1 VVGYT
6 LEEHRGVPKMTLTT
20 FRPFTVEDYH
30 KMAEV
35 GVFAPDERVELLGG
49 MIRPMSPVGGK
60 HVTIVGRLGETLV
73 FAFARTYSV
82 HTQSPFILSEESE
95 PEPDA
100 MVVKRYHLGDE
111 PEKATA
117 ADVYLVVEVSDTTL
131 NYDVNEKLPLYASGA
146 IPEVWIIDVNRNRIT
161 QYHTPIN
168 DTYTRSRMYHSSDSI
183 MTTLGI
189 EIQAGDI
196 LL

>member
-1 VVGYT
+1 
-6 LEEHRGVPKMTLTT
+6 MTLTT

-30 KMAEV
+30 KMAEA

-49 MIRPMSPVGGK
+49 KVHSIPPLSGK
-60 HVTIVGRLGETLV
+60 HIVIGSRLGEVLIHT
-73 FAFARTYSV
+73 FTPNYSIDI
-82 HTQSPFILSEESE
+82 QSPFILSKESE

-111 PEKATA
+111 PEKASA

-131 NYDVNEKLPLYASGA
+131 SYDVNDKLPLYASAG
-146 IPEVWIIDVNRNRIT
+146 IPEVWIIDVNRNRIA
-161 QYHTPIN
+161 QYHTPVG
-168 DTYTRSRMYHSSDSI
+168 DAYTRTVLYHSYDTI

-189 EIQAGDI
+189 EVQAGDI

>member
-1 VVGYT
+1 
-6 LEEHRGVPKMTLTT
+6 MTLTT
-20 FRPFTVEDYH
+20 FRPFTVEEYH
-30 KMAEV
+30 KMAEA

-73 FAFARTYSV
+73 FAFAKTYSI

-111 PEKATA
+111 PEKASAT
-117 ADVYLVVEVSDTTL
+117 DVFLVVEVSDSTL
-131 NYDVNEKLPLYASGA
+131 KYDLNEKLPLYAAAG
-146 IPEVWIIDVNRNRIT
+146 IPEVWIIDVNLNRIT
-161 QYHTPIN
+161 QYHTPVADNYTHSNIYHPS
-168 DTYTRSRMYHSSDSI
+168 DTI
-183 MTTLGI
+183 MTTLGV

>member
-1 VVGYT
+1 
-6 LEEHRGVPKMTLTT
+6 MTLTT
-20 FRPFTVEDYH
+20 FRTFTVEDYH
-30 KMAEV
+30 KMAEA

-49 MIRPMSPVGGK
+49 LIRPRSPVSGK
-60 HVTIVGRLGETLV
+60 HVVIVRRLGEALFT
-73 FAFARTYSV
+73 AFTPRYSIDV
-82 HTQSPFILSEESE
+82 QSPFILSEESE

-131 NYDVNEKLPLYASGA
+131 SYDVNEKLPLYASAG

-161 QYHTPIN
+161 QHHTPVE
-168 DTYTRSRMYHSSDSI
+168 DAYTHSILYASQDAI
-183 MTTLGI
+183 MTTLGV